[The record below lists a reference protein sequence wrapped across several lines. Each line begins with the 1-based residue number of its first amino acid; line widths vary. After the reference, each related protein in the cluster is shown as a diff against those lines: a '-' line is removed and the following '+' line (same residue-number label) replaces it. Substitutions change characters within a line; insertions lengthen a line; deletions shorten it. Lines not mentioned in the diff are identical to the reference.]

1 MTKPSPITTM
11 AAGYASSKPL
21 RKGPPSFQID
31 DRLERLVADVAEGK
45 HPVTPAIRMQ
55 IGYYQLAKA
64 EHRATRKEST

>member
-1 MTKPSPITTM
+1 MTRPSPITTM
-11 AAGYASSKPL
+11 AAGYAASKPL
-21 RKGPPSFQID
+21 RKGPPPFQID

-64 EHRATRKEST
+64 EHHKKEQE